1 MATPEEDAAAVAA
14 QAEAEAAA
22 IAEVQAEEEAK
33 VEAEV
38 KAEAEKLAAE
48 QLAAGDAAGANAA
61 GGKQTFQERINE
73 LTWKFR
79 ESERQTEHYRKI
91 AEGNAAAPVV
101 DADKP
106 PVAGNTRP
114 IATGY
119 ETVEAYEDA
128 LFGWYETKKSA
139 AAATKSNEESIKVAL
154 GTFNKNAA
162 PMRLQHKDFDE
173 VINAPVFTDTMRK
186 SLFTMDGGAMVA
198 YHLGLPANR
207 TLADEIK
214 VLPPEQQVYK
224 LSKLEDHL
232 LLVQKAKTKTS
243 SVNPLNPVGSNAAA
257 SNKNPEDMPVAEWM
271 EWNKQQEIAK
281 LKEKLGE

>member
-1 MATPEEDAAAVAA
+1 
-14 QAEAEAAA
+14 
-22 IAEVQAEEEAK
+22 
-33 VEAEV
+33 
-38 KAEAEKLAAE
+38 
-48 QLAAGDAAGANAA
+48 
-61 GGKQTFQERINE
+61 
-73 LTWKFR
+73 
-79 ESERQTEHYRKI
+79 
-91 AEGNAAAPVV
+91 
-101 DADKP
+101 
-106 PVAGNTRP
+106 
-114 IATGY
+114 
-119 ETVEAYEDA
+119 
-128 LFGWYETKKSA
+128 
-139 AAATKSNEESIKVAL
+139 
-154 GTFNKNAA
+154 
-162 PMRLQHKDFDE
+162 MRLQHKDFDE

-257 SNKNPEDMPVAEWM
+257 SNKNPDDMPVAEWM